1 MYTPKPLKTFINES
15 FPFDSMTDFL
25 LRTYLYT
32 TFMCLYI
39 IHYNY
44 MIQRRRSA
52 SLLFAPI
59 NYNANYIPQNK
70 RTDIMQQGVFDHVVD
85 CRRLIE
91 GTKPL

>member
-1 MYTPKPLKTFINES
+1 
-15 FPFDSMTDFL
+15 
-25 LRTYLYT
+25 
-32 TFMCLYI
+32 
-39 IHYNY
+39 